1 VVATGDMI
9 SGFLPSMGDGYP
21 RDWPATIDSV
31 GKLAADQMMPGHG
44 SVQPNHDRMTQLRN
58 YIEELTALVEGGK
71 KAGKSVVDLQKAIT
85 VSSLKTLQSNG
96 YAEYV
101 AENLK
106 NFSVYIGS
114 RTALEDRLSGNIDA
128 IYHNLD
134 RA

>member
-1 VVATGDMI
+1 
-9 SGFLPSMGDGYP
+9 
-21 RDWPATIDSV
+21 
-31 GKLAADQMMPGHG
+31 
-44 SVQPNHDRMTQLRN
+44 
-58 YIEELTALVEGGK
+58 
-71 KAGKSVVDLQKAIT
+71 
-85 VSSLKTLQSNG
+85 LKTLQSNG

>member
-1 VVATGDMI
+1 
-9 SGFLPSMGDGYP
+9 
-21 RDWPATIDSV
+21 V
-31 GKLAADQMMPGHG
+31 GKLAADPMMPGHG